1 MWNISENMSKC
12 HIPEQ
17 QLFCFTFLVLPVF
30 CDSLCSVTGT
40 VVSFFFLFTWTPE
53 KLLNLKFASIDKC
66 RETDTHTGV
75 TCHRSRDWTQAA
87 PYPAYPAGRLTAPQR
102 TASDWGIKH
111 GGQGMCPVGQ
121 CASPVCGCVYCLWIR
136 CVFVKLLLG
145 FKFFYSTV

>member
-1 MWNISENMSKC
+1 MS
-12 HIPEQ
+12 HSWAAAF
-17 QLFCFTFLVLPVF
+17 LFHLSCPACFLWFTLFRHRH
-30 CDSLCSVTGT
+30 CC
-40 VVSFFFLFTWTPE
+40 FFFFLLLFTWTPE

-121 CASPVCGCVYCLWIR
+121 CASPVCGCVFCLWIR